1 MIYRHTLVQ
10 RLGQIFMMI
19 PKKAFA
25 GLSVMAVADPLKLP
39 TIRGKLILSLWHLFK
54 CAELTEVVSKLLF

>member
-25 GLSVMAVADPLKLP
+25 GLSVMTVADPLKLP
-39 TIRGKLILSLWHLFK
+39 TIRGKLILSQFSIM
-54 CAELTEVVSKLLF
+54 AFI